1 MEGQGIALEYL
12 NILLAN
18 TGIVATEVHLITSV
32 VVIVVLWLAFKNI
45 RKLFAVKGEY
55 DSYIDNRIDK
65 KIESLKEEMCK
76 VQTQQAV
83 TCEDVQQIKTQLAEM
98 NVHLRF
104 MGENFCEFKE
114 LLLKL
119 LTR

>member
-1 MEGQGIALEYL
+1 MEHGVVLEYL

-18 TGIVATEVHLITSV
+18 TGITVTEAHLITSV
-32 VVIVVLWLAFKNI
+32 IVIVVLWLALKNI

-55 DSYIDNRIDK
+55 DSYIDNRIDR

-76 VQTQQAV
+76 VQTQQAI
-83 TCEDVQQIKTQLAEM
+83 TCEDVQQIKTQLSEM
-98 NVHLRF
+98 NVHLKF

-114 LLLKL
+114 LLMKV
-119 LTR
+119 LTK